1 MLQTHPAPYAVPPVS
16 NSMSQ
21 RVAIAR
27 TLCIA
32 FMTFVHVQPGIA
44 ENVYDREAGFFDI
57 VYFVLTRLI
66 GLSSV
71 SLLGIVS
78 GYFIVSSLVKA
89 GPARV
94 VAAKL
99 RTLVVP
105 LVSWNALMLALL
117 VAYGMLSDNWRD
129 MPQATPLGIANAF
142 LALTEWPLVVPLWF
156 LRDLFVCC
164 LVSPLVLIGLRRS
177 APAVF
182 AVLAAYTL
190 FGTDWY
196 LMQRPQLLLFFAIG
210 MWLRLAD
217 IGEWSL
223 DRALRPLLAGL
234 AIMVAIFLALRIGR
248 VSIGEMNE
256 TLRIVLD
263 TLLRVTMAA
272 GCWLLTDVLRR
283 SHIGSLLIRFEPY
296 AFFLFC
302 SHAILFKFG
311 GILLRRVFGNYGSD
325 LFAISFFLQ
334 PVLAIVAAIIGM
346 QLVSRFALPAF
357 LFNAGKGPVIAKRAG
372 PAPDRKSVAPQI
384 R

>member
-1 MLQTHPAPYAVPPVS
+1 
-16 NSMSQ
+16 MSQ

-94 VAAKL
+94 LAAKL

-117 VAYGMLSDNWRD
+117 VAYGVLSDNWRD
-129 MPQATPLGIANAF
+129 MLQATPLGIANAF

-164 LVSPLVLIGLRRS
+164 LVSPLLLLGLRRS

-182 AVLAAYTL
+182 VVLVAYTL

-217 IGEWSL
+217 IGEWPL
-223 DRALRPLLAGL
+223 DRVLRPFLAGL
-234 AIMVAIFLALRIGR
+234 AIMVAIFLALRIER

-263 TLLRVTMAA
+263 TLLRVSMAA
-272 GCWLLTDVLRR
+272 GCWLLTGVLRR
-283 SHIGSLLIRFEPY
+283 SRFGSLLIRFEPY

-302 SHAILFKFG
+302 SHAIVFVFG
-311 GILLRRVFGNYGSD
+311 GILLRRVFGNYGSE
-325 LFAISFFLQ
+325 LYPVSFFIQ
-334 PVLAIVAAIIGM
+334 PVIAVVAAIVGLHLI
-346 QLVSRFALPAF
+346 SRFAALTFFLNASKGLP
-357 LFNAGKGPVIAKRAG
+357 
-372 PAPDRKSVAPQI
+372 VATPPSSAANRNSLPQQT

>member
-1 MLQTHPAPYAVPPVS
+1 MLQTHPAPFAVPPVS
-16 NSMSQ
+16 NSMSK

-27 TLCIA
+27 TLCIF

-44 ENVYDREAGFFDI
+44 ENVYDREAGLFDI

-89 GPARV
+89 GSAKV
-94 VAAKL
+94 IAAKL
-99 RTLVVP
+99 RTIVVP
-105 LVSWNALMLALL
+105 LVSWNVLMLALL
-117 VAYGMLSDNWRD
+117 VGYGLLSGNWRD
-129 MPQATPLGIANAF
+129 MPDATALGVANAF
-142 LALTEWPLVVPLWF
+142 LAITEWPLVVPLWF

-164 LVSPLVLIGLRRS
+164 LVSPLLLVGLRGS
-177 APAVF
+177 APTVF
-182 AVLAAYTL
+182 AVLVAYTL

-217 IGEWSL
+217 VREVPL
-223 DRALRPLLAGL
+223 DHALRPFLGGL

-248 VSIGEMNE
+248 VSIVEMNE

-283 SHIGSLLIRFEPY
+283 SRFGSLLIRFEPY

-302 SHAILFKFG
+302 SHAIVFAFG
-311 GILLRRVFGNYGSD
+311 GILLRRVFGNYGSE
-325 LFAISFFLQ
+325 LFPVSFFLQ
-334 PVLAIVAAIIGM
+334 PAIAIVAAIIG
-346 QLVSRFALPAF
+346 LHIVGRFAPTAS
-357 LFNAGKGPVIAKRAG
+357 LFNAGKRLPVAE
-372 PAPDRKSVAPQI
+372 PAVRQVAHQDA